1 MQCHKGTVTRHSA
14 NIKQK
19 DLRLRAKTLA
29 ESEHVTPPPEMDVT
43 DLQYLPQT
51 KQQKI
56 KKIDS
61 YKKSEGYV
69 PA

>member
-19 DLRLRAKTLA
+19 DLKLRAKTLA
-29 ESEHVTPPPEMDVT
+29 ESEHVTPPPEMT
-43 DLQYLPQT
+43 LQYLPQT

-69 PA
+69 PLPA